1 MLKLTN
7 STGQG
12 SAACGAGAVR
22 AGPVRVGGE
31 ERVRHAARQP
41 ALLLRRPP
49 LLHPP
54 ARLQRPPQP
63 RAEADHERGV
73 QVGLI
78 MIILY
83 TSDSTL
89 HAIIIL
95 ALPFL
100 TINQHLWPT
109 FPT

>member
-7 STGQG
+7 STGPG
-12 SAACGAGAVR
+12 AAACGAGAVR

-31 ERVRHAARQP
+31 ERVRHSARQP

-54 ARLQRPPQP
+54 PRLQRPPQP

-73 QVGLI
+73 QVGLN
-78 MIILY
+78 IIY
-83 TSDSTL
+83 SSK
-89 HAIIIL
+89 
-95 ALPFL
+95 
-100 TINQHLWPT
+100 QT
-109 FPT
+109 FAKF